1 MQVEFASFGP
11 MHEEIREE
19 LKAAMER
26 VMDESWFIRGKEC
39 TSFEREF
46 AKYCGCQFAVGV
58 GNGLDALYLILCAL
72 GIGQGDE
79 VIVPSNTFIA
89 TALAVS
95 HTGAIPVLVEPNKD
109 TYTIDTEKI
118 EGAITKHTRA
128 IIPVHLYGRAADM
141 EPIQRM
147 AKKYGLYVIED
158 AAQAHGAMYY
168 GKKVGSFGIAAG
180 FSFYPGKNLG
190 ALGDGGCVTTNDP
203 DLAEKVR
210 ILSNYGAAVRYHHL
224 FLGTNSRLDE
234 LQAAFLRIKLK
245 KLEKWNRERK
255 RIARM
260 YLEEIRNPAIV
271 LPKEDEEGYESV
283 WHIFAVRCRQRNELE
298 QWLSSHGI
306 GTAKHYPI
314 PIHRQEAYQV
324 HYAGKSYPIAE
335 ELGNT
340 ELSLPLFYGMKEEE
354 IRAVIH
360 AVNTFQEHD
369 RVGKGE

>member
-1 MQVEFASFGP
+1 M
-11 MHEEIREE
+11 
-19 LKAAMER
+19 
-26 VMDESWFIRGKEC
+26 
-39 TSFEREF
+39 
-46 AKYCGCQFAVGV
+46 
-58 GNGLDALYLILCAL
+58 
-72 GIGQGDE
+72 
-79 VIVPSNTFIA
+79 
-89 TALAVS
+89 
-95 HTGAIPVLVEPNKD
+95 
-109 TYTIDTEKI
+109 
-118 EGAITKHTRA
+118 
-128 IIPVHLYGRAADM
+128 
-141 EPIQRM
+141 
-147 AKKYGLYVIED
+147 
-158 AAQAHGAMYY
+158 
-168 GKKVGSFGIAAG
+168 
-180 FSFYPGKNLG
+180 
-190 ALGDGGCVTTNDP
+190 
-203 DLAEKVR
+203 
-210 ILSNYGAAVRYHHL
+210 
-224 FLGTNSRLDE
+224 
-234 LQAAFLRIKLK
+234 RIKLK